1 MALKHGVC
9 GKMEFDTQHDAAGRR
24 FYVDK
29 SGRLPPMPSV
39 TTILSASSPF
49 QHSGPTAITW
59 TGELVHYHILHNEMP
74 DVEMDYPDTLP
85 PWKMPSFD
93 VTNAKLEKALKM
105 WNSLDKSL
113 REPEDVEFVCWNID
127 PPYAG
132 RGDWKGLYEG
142 DKTILDIKTGNYYT
156 YYKMQIAAYMATQ
169 GADRGVIVRLDLNEE
184 RNPKGLPKVYS
195 WYKEDLEKD
204 LCKFHELARRF

>member
-1 MALKHGVC
+1 MVLKRGVC
-9 GKMEFDTQHDAAGRR
+9 GKMDFDTQHDAAGRR

-39 TTILSASSPF
+39 TTILSQSSPF

-74 DVEMDYPDTLP
+74 DIEMDYPDTLP

-105 WNSLDKSL
+105 WNSLDKSI
-113 REPEDVEFVCWNID
+113 REPEDVNSC
-127 PPYAG
+127 AG
-132 RGDWKGLYEG
+132 TLIRHMLAEVIGKGYMKAIKLY
-142 DKTILDIKTGNYYT
+142 
-156 YYKMQIAAYMATQ
+156 
-169 GADRGVIVRLDLNEE
+169 
-184 RNPKGLPKVYS
+184 
-195 WYKEDLEKD
+195 
-204 LCKFHELARRF
+204 